1 MRNIRNCEGVT
12 LETGVSACPVDFGH
26 IKAIILVEHGK
37 TLGTTFTPGTFEQ
50 MCHAD
55 VPDRI
60 YPIKTCVEYAK
71 SGGEPQVSA
80 TGYGGNGVT
89 GISPQTDTF
98 TLDKFYDSLAA
109 SITKNMNKK
118 FDAYYLDENNLL
130 IGVNTGADALGG
142 IPMSTIYCT
151 PVPHPTSSAKASMTV
166 SLCLEDARKAIE
178 NFDYV
183 QLDFNPID
191 ELNGLTPV
199 DLVETSTT
207 GDFIVVEHHGG
218 NDITNT
224 YGSIIATGATQ
235 VMSGITAA
243 SFADGVIHITAASGS
258 TPKMKKPS
266 ILYASD
272 VTGLEFVQTIRRAT
286 T

>member
-1 MRNIRNCEGVT
+1 MRNIRNCEGTT

-37 TLGTTFTPGTFEQ
+37 TLGTTFAPGTFEQ

-55 VPDRI
+55 VPERI

-71 SGGEPQVSA
+71 SGGEPQVSNI
-80 TGYGGNGVT
+80 GYGGNGVT

-130 IGVNTGADALGG
+130 IGVNNGTDALGG

-151 PVPHPTSSAKASMTV
+151 VVPHPTSAAKASMTV

-178 NFDYV
+178 NLDYV

-199 DLVETSTT
+199 DLVETSTP
-207 GDFIVVEHHGG
+207 GDFVVIEHFGG
-218 NDITNT
+218 NNIT
-224 YGSIIATGATQ
+224 GSIGQAIATGATT
-235 VMSGITAA
+235 VISGITAA
-243 SFADGVIHITAASGS
+243 TFADDVLHLTASTGS

-272 VTGLEFVQTIRRAT
+272 VVGFEFVQTVRRAT